1 MLLLCTLAGA
11 PDVEQRV
18 VRVSPPGAMT
28 PSEVSVAIDPT
39 DPDHIVVVSLQRRQP
54 ATNFAYVTVDGGSSW
69 EQVAG
74 PNPEERTQGDD
85 AVRFTAGK
93 RVLWSHISYRGLR
106 VERPENAANG
116 IFVNRSDDGGL
127 TWSERAVVVDHRNT
141 VTPFEDKPYLTV
153 DRARDR
159 VYVAWTRFTK
169 YGSADPRETSDIYFS
184 VSEDGGES
192 FAMPLRISD
201 VPGDAT
207 DSDGTVEGAVPAV
220 GTEGEVYVVWSGLN
234 GLVFDRSLD
243 GGEGFGVDR
252 FLAPHPGG
260 WDIEIEG
267 IERSNGMPVPAVD
280 HSGSEFRGTLY
291 VNWVDSRH
299 GDHDV
304 FTMFSRDGGES
315 WSEPVRVNDDPVG
328 NGSQQFFTWMAVDP
342 LDGSV
347 NVAFYDR
354 RDLAGTETGVTLAR
368 SFDGGASFENLSVF
382 IEPFETNPAVFFG
395 DYIGIDAQAGRV
407 VVVFPHFVGESEL
420 AVSAA
425 IFSVR

>member
-1 MLLLCTLAGA
+1 MLLLCTLAGV

-54 ATNFAYVTVDGGSSW
+54 ATNFAYVTFDGGSSW

-243 GGEGFGVDR
+243 GGE
-252 FLAPHPGG
+252 
-260 WDIEIEG
+260 
-267 IERSNGMPVPAVD
+267 
-280 HSGSEFRGTLY
+280 
-291 VNWVDSRH
+291 
-299 GDHDV
+299 
-304 FTMFSRDGGES
+304 S

-328 NGSQQFFTWMAVDP
+328 NGSQQFFT
-342 LDGSV
+342 
-347 NVAFYDR
+347 
-354 RDLAGTETGVTLAR
+354 
-368 SFDGGASFENLSVF
+368 
-382 IEPFETNPAVFFG
+382 
-395 DYIGIDAQAGRV
+395 
-407 VVVFPHFVGESEL
+407 
-420 AVSAA
+420 
-425 IFSVR
+425 